1 MHPDTGTTI
10 VIVVLIVIV
19 FALLVT
25 RGHPKH
31 HNDQG
36 SPSPMSGGGGS
47 APVPPSNGA
56 AASSSTVSITEP
68 LSKQEESR
76 VSRRESLKQRFRQQ
90 MRDQTGHGADFND
103 ALDQALAGTEGGL
116 SLEDGLRE
124 AAQIGYDR
132 KAVALAL
139 FKRGESLGDIAVSV
153 NDIYD
158 PSFNDLF
165 ETILS
170 LTDQAIPMDD
180 RAVSVIKAVGN
191 IGNWTE
197 DEYPEVAKFLL
208 AKGCSTERAASVLY
222 DENLV
227 DADFA
232 SVVTS
237 LNIGADPAAIA
248 AAARELD
255 IDLADEND
263 YDDLRNNN
271 VDLAVLV
278 QAMKIRGKSVK
289 DILDAEYGYDSSG
302 IDDYFKEIVEYF
314 RQAGFTQKEIVAGVW
329 DSDYLENDDAGET
342 VVKLHELG
350 MPFEEIVAVLKNT
363 DNDPDE
369 LYDELKDAG
378 LDIKE
383 RIRLMSIMVG
393 LSGPEKTEAAKAE
406 KAA

>member
-10 VIVVLIVIV
+10 IIVVLIVIV
-19 FALLVT
+19 LALIVT

-31 HNDQG
+31 HSGQG

-47 APVPPSNGA
+47 APVPPSNNA
-56 AASSSTVSITEP
+56 AASSGAASITES

-76 VSRRESLKQRFRQQ
+76 ASRRESLKQRFRQQ
-90 MRDQTGHGADFND
+90 LRDQTGRGTDFNA

-116 SLEDGLRE
+116 SFEDGLRE
-124 AAQIGYDR
+124 AADIGYDR
-132 KAVALAL
+132 SAVALAL

-153 NDIYD
+153 NEIYD

-165 ETILS
+165 ETVLS

-191 IGNWTE
+191 IGNWTA

-208 AKGCSTERAASVLY
+208 AKGCSVERAASVLY

-237 LNIGADPAAIA
+237 LNIDGDPAAIA
-248 AAARELD
+248 AASRELD
-255 IDLADEND
+255 IDLAGEDD

-289 DILDAEYGYDSSG
+289 EILDAEYGYDSGG
-302 IDDYFKEIVEYF
+302 IDDSFKEIVEYF
-314 RQAGFTQKEIVAGVW
+314 RQAGFSQGEIIAGVW
-329 DSDYLENDDAGET
+329 DSECLENDDSGET
-342 VVKLHELG
+342 IVKLLDIGAPLES
-350 MPFEEIVAVLKNT
+350 IVTVLNRT
-363 DNDPDE
+363 DTDPDE

-383 RIRLMSIMVG
+383 RIKLMSILVG
-393 LSGPEKTEAAKAE
+393 LSGPEKTEAVKAE